1 MTTNL
6 RELLSDAAQSDVR
19 PDLAERA
26 ISGARTRRRQR
37 VVVGG
42 AVLAAAA
49 VVLGVV
55 IGGGNLRTDTEPRPT
70 DVASLPEQLPSAD
83 GLPPLADGT
92 MDAASAAYVVDGEVV
107 VIDAASGDGAVV
119 DFESMPLNFV
129 GPMTGVTDRSVA
141 ALSPD
146 GSALVVSTGKGEREV
161 LLLVDVATGEVVP
174 TNRFFLRQD
183 KRGGQWSS
191 VAWSPDSERFACICS
206 LSEFPA
212 SLPVSVLTVDVTRVD
227 GDLMFLGPSTPRL
240 FASQIS
246 WGTDG
251 LAAQFD
257 ENGVGWRL
265 VPIDGQPEDPGRL
278 PDPESLPPVESVSE
292 LYAGVLG
299 ELGVT
304 ALTMGHSDLGGF
316 LARMRS
322 GELWLEGS
330 SGERTVVGNL
340 GVRPTLGALGDSYF
354 VVFTDWKGDPL
365 DSTVTRIDTAGET
378 TLTTLPEGARTVSF
392 ASGLVD

>member
-1 MTTNL
+1 MTTHL

-70 DVASLPEQLPSAD
+70 DVASLPEQLPAAD
-83 GLPPLADGT
+83 GLPPLVDGT

-141 ALSPD
+141 SLSPD
-146 GSALVVSTGKGEREV
+146 GSALVVSTGRGEREV
-161 LLLVDVATGEVVP
+161 LLLVDVATGEVAP

-183 KRGGQWSS
+183 KQGGQWSS

-206 LSEFPA
+206 WSESSA
-212 SLPVSVLTVDVTRVD
+212 SLPVSLLTVDVTRLD
-227 GDLMFLGPSTPRL
+227 GDLMFLGPSAPRL

-246 WGTDG
+246 WGTEG

-257 ENGVGWRL
+257 ELTADWRL
-265 VPIDGQPEDPGRL
+265 VPIDGQPSDPGRL
-278 PDPESLPPVESVSE
+278 PDPEKLPTLVSVSTSAPVVPF
-292 LYAGVLG
+292 LAV
-299 ELGVT
+299 
-304 ALTMGHSDLGGF
+304 AMGHSDVGGF
-316 LARMRS
+316 LARDR
-322 GELWLEGS
+322 GGDLWVHS
-330 SGERTVVGNL
+330 ASGERTVVGDL
-340 GVRPTLGALGDSYF
+340 GDRPILGALGESYF
-354 VVFTDWKGDPL
+354 VVATDWKGDPL
-365 DSTVTRIDTAGET
+365 DSTVTRVDVEGDT

-392 ASGLVD
+392 ASGLIG

>member
-1 MTTNL
+1 MTTDL

-19 PDLAERA
+19 PDLAQRA
-26 ISGARTRRRQR
+26 ISSARTRRRQR

-55 IGGGNLRTDTEPRPT
+55 IGGGNLRTNAEPRPT
-70 DVASLPEQLPSAD
+70 DVASLPEQLPSAV

-92 MDAASAAYVVDGEVV
+92 MDAASAAYVVDDELV

-119 DFESMPLNFV
+119 DFDGGIDILGQPLPFV
-129 GPMTGVTDRSVA
+129 DSSSEL

-146 GSALVVSTGKGEREV
+146 GRTLAIGPGGPRGASGEEA
-161 LLLVDVATGEVVP
+161 LLVLDVGSGVMAPQSRLSMAV
-174 TNRFFLRQD
+174 
-183 KRGGQWSS
+183 GGARRPQM
-191 VAWSPDSERFACICS
+191 AWSPDGLRFACIC
-206 LSEFPA
+206 
-212 SLPVSVLTVDVTRVD
+212 T
-227 GDLMFLGPSTPRL
+227 FLGGAPTIWIANPTVTGDDGQLSGWPGPDL
-240 FASQIS
+240 APSQIS

-251 LAAQFD
+251 LAAQFKELKAD
-257 ENGVGWRL
+257 WRV
-265 VPIDGQPEDPGRL
+265 VPTDGAL
-278 PDPESLPPVESVSE
+278 PDPETFPPLESVSTI
-292 LYAGVLG
+292 APGVLPFPA
-299 ELGVT
+299 V
-304 ALTMGHSDLGGF
+304 AMGHSDVGGF
-316 LARMRS
+316 LAQMRD
-322 GELWLEGS
+322 GDVWVVTAT
-330 SGERTVVGNL
+330 GERTVVGNL

-365 DSTVTRIDTAGET
+365 DSTVTRVDVEGES